1 MRILVVG
8 RNWYCRGEDVLV
20 SFPVFSPQPADISAI
35 SITDEVSDIEHP
47 DFGVEGCRWSERR
60 SDHCPRQYLRTCMP
74 VITSFVFHLVL
85 YGFRL
90 GTSVE
95 HASSDHERCFK
106 TCLGSMI
113 LL

>member
-1 MRILVVG
+1 
-8 RNWYCRGEDVLV
+8 
-20 SFPVFSPQPADISAI
+20 
-35 SITDEVSDIEHP
+35 
-47 DFGVEGCRWSERR
+47 
-60 SDHCPRQYLRTCMP
+60 MP

-95 HASSDHERCFK
+95 VSVRHIAAPIVADSPRTFHVSLQHASSDHERCFK
-106 TCLGSMI
+106 TCLGSKI